1 MVQVTTLA
9 GDSWSFPAQEGWTLR
24 DLKDAVKQETGIRM
38 REQRFIDGTRELQED
53 EPLKDQLH
61 LTLIRRPT
69 EQVLL
74 LQALEDSHHPER
86 VLRRAPEQFL
96 ADWEV
101 LLTATARE
109 ASCICLAEK
118 SLQG

>member
-1 MVQVTTLA
+1 MQ
-9 GDSWSFPAQEGWTLR
+9 
-24 DLKDAVKQETGIRM
+24 DAVKQETGIRM

-74 LQALEDSHHPER
+74 LQALEDSHHPKLGASGAEGGTV
-86 VLRRAPEQFL
+86 VLAAVEQPGEMRG
-96 ADWEV
+96 ANS
-101 LLTATARE
+101 R
-109 ASCICLAEK
+109 
-118 SLQG
+118 GG